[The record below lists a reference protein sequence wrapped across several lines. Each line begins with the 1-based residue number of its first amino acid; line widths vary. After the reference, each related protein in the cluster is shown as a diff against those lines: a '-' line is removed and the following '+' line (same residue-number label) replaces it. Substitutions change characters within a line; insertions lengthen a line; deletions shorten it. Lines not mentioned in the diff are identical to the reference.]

1 MKPNILFIVMDDLGS
16 NDLGLHGSGIKT
28 PISDSLAR
36 EGLYLNNYYVLPTC
50 TMTRIAL
57 MTGRYP
63 YRMGQYDVIRAPQ
76 ERGMPVDEET
86 LPQVLRRAGYQ
97 THAIGKWHLGHAKY
111 EQLPT
116 FRGFKSF
123 FGFHVGGAQDY
134 FSHISRN
141 DAYDMRWEKHEF
153 CGEDCSEIVDERG
166 NYSSHIF
173 GREAVRVINDHESST
188 GPLFLY
194 LAFQAVHF
202 PLEVPDEY
210 VELYDDTNWDTTR
223 KYYAGMLTAADEA
236 IGQVKLA
243 MEKRGLWKDTLVVFT
258 TDNGGAVKGTVIK
271 GTDRRERGQ
280 VASNY
285 PYRGGKKDVW
295 EGGVAGD
302 GFISG
307 PAMQSLAMLH
317 GKSDGLFHAVD
328 WLPTLADLS
337 GVLQIGKP
345 MDGVSQLQAL
355 RKGDTARNTTFLG
368 YSAQPPYNTTENSF
382 TAVRQG
388 KWKLVREPNR
398 EIFNL
403 FDLETDPEERQDLS
417 ASFPWIVTHLQKSME
432 DFESL
437 FSPSVESFDER
448 CPTLSFTNT
457 SWGQK
462 SWHPWCG

>member
-1 MKPNILFIVMDDLGS
+1 MRFLCGANADRLAWHVGAQGERFPPLRAPVASMSSVEYTLYGRKVAKHDCGVVQRRIIFTLPLPEKTMNAQNKATCTLATRLPERIQIKIIASTFIVVATVWLGIYGPICTEFRSTQAVLKLQMNTAITDSPQMKPNILFIVMDDLGS

-141 DAYDMRWEKHEF
+141 DAYDMRWEKREF

-173 GREAVRVINDHESST
+173 GREAVRVINEHESST

-258 TDNGGAVKGTVIK
+258 TDNGGAVKGKVTK
-271 GTDRRERGQ
+271 GTGRRERGQ
-280 VASNY
+280 VV
-285 PYRGGKKDVW
+285 RR
-295 EGGVAGD
+295 
-302 GFISG
+302 
-307 PAMQSLAMLH
+307 LAHTYKCL
-317 GKSDGLFHAVD
+317 
-328 WLPTLADLS
+328 
-337 GVLQIGKP
+337 
-345 MDGVSQLQAL
+345 
-355 RKGDTARNTTFLG
+355 
-368 YSAQPPYNTTENSF
+368 
-382 TAVRQG
+382 
-388 KWKLVREPNR
+388 
-398 EIFNL
+398 
-403 FDLETDPEERQDLS
+403 
-417 ASFPWIVTHLQKSME
+417 
-432 DFESL
+432 
-437 FSPSVESFDER
+437 
-448 CPTLSFTNT
+448 
-457 SWGQK
+457 
-462 SWHPWCG
+462 